1 MKLGPVF
8 IVDKDNNEK
17 NSVVISTVNTTKLHE
32 VEIIK
37 SLKGNLNGLALG
49 PRVPVGGTF
58 GVEFLK
64 DRR

>member
-8 IVDKDNNEK
+8 IVNTDNNEK
-17 NSVVISTVNTTKLHE
+17 NNE
-32 VEIIK
+32 VEIMIK